1 MHRPRFATERD
12 GVGKSDCQ
20 NVEELHFERRLL
32 EIVRCEYESDLCCLP
47 TFTCRMNTFM
57 NSDVGCVKSH
67 DMRLKS
73 GSSSVLRLKL

>member
-20 NVEELHFERRLL
+20 NVEELHFRRRLL
-32 EIVRCEYESDLCCLP
+32 EIVGCEDESDCCSLP
-47 TFTCRMNTFM
+47 TFSCRTSTLINF
-57 NSDVGCVKSH
+57 DVGGEKSH
-67 DMRLKS
+67 DKQLKL